1 MFFRKKGQMDESKG
15 TIQDHADDVV
25 EELDDDQL
33 DGITGGVGNIE
44 TGLGVDPSPEV
55 VVDDAYGKYQDMPPI
70 IM

>member
-1 MFFRKKGQMDESKG
+1 MFFGKKGQMDESKG
-15 TIQDHADDVV
+15 TIQDHADGIV

-33 DGITGGVGNIE
+33 EGVAGGAEDI
-44 TGLGVDPSPEV
+44 DS

>member
-15 TIQDHADDVV
+15 TIQDQADDVA

-33 DGITGGVGNIE
+33 EGVAGGAEDI
-44 TGLGVDPSPEV
+44 DS
-55 VVDDAYGKYQDMPPI
+55 VVDDAYGKYQDMPEI